1 MVMVAKAK
9 LHSWR
14 SMNFHTRSSK
24 PCQVSETEV
33 LDMALLSIRGGFGAT
48 SSARL
53 QSVPTAPGVET
64 QFLDLGVFVFA
75 WLLRNPGRIHAG
87 LSMTGLHTIKTVS
100 ATLAVGFLLGDR
112 T

>member
-1 MVMVAKAK
+1 MVPHPAPP
-9 LHSWR
+9 
-14 SMNFHTRSSK
+14 TRH
-24 PCQVSETEV
+24 
-33 LDMALLSIRGGFGAT
+33 LRGGSGAA